1 MIDNGKRNADE
12 GAGEDDGEVMNS
24 HGVDDDID
32 DVPISFDTADDMDEV
47 RGILDEWEVGT
58 TRQNVEP
65 STIWKRRPIFVNA
78 YLEMPRTPFPA
89 PLRGRDN

>member
-1 MIDNGKRNADE
+1 MSTSPP
-12 GAGEDDGEVMNS
+12 GEDATSAGSDNQTTPVEAK
-24 HGVDDDID
+24 HDDID